1 MSDSY
6 CRRALPRWH
15 TRFGQAIG
23 DLGVSTIVDA
33 LGRDPDLRVTS
44 TAVYEWL
51 QGHEPRPER
60 ARALV
65 EISGGRLTLDM
76 IYSHRSELADLR
88 RAGEAAGRENGGH
101 RDP

>member
-1 MSDSY
+1 MSDY

-23 DLGVSTIVDA
+23 DLGVPEIVDA
-33 LGRDPDLRVTS
+33 LGRDPALRVTS

-65 EISGGRLTLDM
+65 EISGGTLSLEI
-76 IYSHRSELADLR
+76 IYSHRDELADLR
-88 RAGEAAGRENGGH
+88 RAIKTADRENGGH